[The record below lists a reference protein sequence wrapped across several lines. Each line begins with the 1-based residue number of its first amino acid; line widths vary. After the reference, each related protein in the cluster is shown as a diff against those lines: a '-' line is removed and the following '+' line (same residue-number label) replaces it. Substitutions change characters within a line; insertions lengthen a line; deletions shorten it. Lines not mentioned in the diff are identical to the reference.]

1 MATIIELTADY
12 FIGSQKFQRLLLFT
26 ATITDV
32 DMKWAAM
39 GLFTKALLG

>member
-1 MATIIELTADY
+1 MATIIELTADS
-12 FIGSQKFQRLLLFT
+12 FIGNQKFQRLLSFT

-39 GLFTKALLG
+39 GLFMKTPLG